1 MVACIVNL
9 ASRHL
14 GDNYKVTSCNPDYSI
29 PDSIE
34 SRVQVQLQAASITA
48 TTHCISGEVRVRL
61 RQQIQWRTVKGCYKT
76 WIEIIHNWNLIM
88 ESRLFKKYSA
98 ELKKPLSC
106 IDFNWTILREWL
118 LSKQHST

>member
-14 GDNYKVTSCNPDYSI
+14 GDKYKVTSYNPDYSI

-48 TTHCISGEVRVRL
+48 TTHCISG
-61 RQQIQWRTVKGCYKT
+61 
-76 WIEIIHNWNLIM
+76 
-88 ESRLFKKYSA
+88 
-98 ELKKPLSC
+98 
-106 IDFNWTILREWL
+106 
-118 LSKQHST
+118 